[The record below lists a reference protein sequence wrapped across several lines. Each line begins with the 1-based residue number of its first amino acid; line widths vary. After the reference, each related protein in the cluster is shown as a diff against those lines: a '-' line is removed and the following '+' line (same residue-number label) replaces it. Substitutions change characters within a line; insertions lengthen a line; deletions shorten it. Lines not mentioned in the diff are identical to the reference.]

1 MDIKASADRLQ
12 ALINTA
18 LCCNIDI
25 DEVLDNIEYM
35 SNQKILQQHPYAITE
50 NKDGRFSSY
59 LPDKTKPNN
68 RRKVVKA
75 TRELLE
81 KEIIKFYKE
90 REKEQSLANISLR
103 KFYPEWLAYKAL
115 HTTSSAY
122 IKTID
127 ELWKRFYVNDP
138 IIDRPLVELSEYCLD
153 TWAHSMIRENNLTKK
168 QYYNMAIIIRQSLDL
183 ACKKGIVDSNSFNK
197 FKVDYKLFRPVEKKA
212 DETQV
217 FLIEEQPLIE
227 QEAYRDF
234 QKSGKSACL
243 AIPLAFQTGLRTSE
257 LVGLRWSD
265 IDEEQEHCIHVQRME
280 IKEYKQLSDGTWG
293 SPKRVIVNRTKTK
306 QGNRN
311 VYLTTTA
318 RKILEQIYFFN
329 EEKGFSNDG
338 YIFMNE
344 RGRVTA
350 PALNKRIRRYCRKIN
365 ISEKGMHKIRKTYIS
380 TLIDAEDININYI
393 REQVGHAD
401 ERTTYG
407 NYCFNRKSKDL
418 TAQSMERALAHG

>member
-12 ALINTA
+12 SLINTA

-217 FLIEEQPLIE
+217 F
-227 QEAYRDF
+227 F
-234 QKSGKSACL
+234 
-243 AIPLAFQTGLRTSE
+243 
-257 LVGLRWSD
+257 
-265 IDEEQEHCIHVQRME
+265 
-280 IKEYKQLSDGTWG
+280 
-293 SPKRVIVNRTKTK
+293 
-306 QGNRN
+306 
-311 VYLTTTA
+311 
-318 RKILEQIYFFN
+318 
-329 EEKGFSNDG
+329 
-338 YIFMNE
+338 
-344 RGRVTA
+344 
-350 PALNKRIRRYCRKIN
+350 
-365 ISEKGMHKIRKTYIS
+365 
-380 TLIDAEDININYI
+380 
-393 REQVGHAD
+393 
-401 ERTTYG
+401 
-407 NYCFNRKSKDL
+407 
-418 TAQSMERALAHG
+418 